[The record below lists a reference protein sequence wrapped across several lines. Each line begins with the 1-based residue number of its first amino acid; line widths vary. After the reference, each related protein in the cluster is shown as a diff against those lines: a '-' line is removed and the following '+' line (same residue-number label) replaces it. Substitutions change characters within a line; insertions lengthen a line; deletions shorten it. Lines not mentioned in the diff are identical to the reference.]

1 MQEKNTEKNCLPPCS
16 GLILTSYTKTDP
28 VERVED
34 VITSSLSAYN
44 EYSKWS
50 DYPFG
55 LRGRL
60 YDNENLE
67 KRMYNNSSI

>member
-1 MQEKNTEKNCLPPCS
+1 MQAKKTEEYCLPPCS

-34 VITSSLSAYN
+34 VITNSLTAYN
-44 EYSKWS
+44 EYTKWS

-55 LRGRL
+55 LKGKL
-60 YDNENLE
+60 HDNV
-67 KRMYNNSSI
+67 